1 MVYFPTATSAATG
14 WALLQLGLFLA
25 ISGAGAS
32 GMARHPAFAIGRAA
46 NLGPIAPFLGRS
58 SILVALRVRGG
69 SSDVPATVT
78 GPSAMLDDGD
88 SNIAADESSSTV
100 AEESVE
106 VEDKG
111 IEIALD
117 ESGEED
123 SVDGGDE
130 ISDEGPVDEVA
141 DEEGD
146 MDIDTEV
153 TKIGEDEVASTT
165 QVTVEDEEASTA
177 DADDDD
183 AALVEE
189 EGVDTEVVGEVQ
201 EEATESAED
210 TAEPGSAEYAE
221 ETDYAPRY
229 HEDDSA
235 AFVDRMDLADDEGEL
250 DAGLTDDVA
259 LDVAAEREELER
271 RRQESVASAAAAAAA
286 AVEEDAPVTVQ
297 YMITRKMRQVL
308 ADDLGYTEEEV
319 ENMKPD
325 VAAVITTKKLK
336 RPSGGMPDAFYVDGK
351 APSGS
356 NAAMKAMK
364 AMKGLLKSDVVR
376 KVIMPALAVGA
387 SALVAVVATKS
398 GAGKSLIASS
408 TGSIVTKTAEEP
420 FSATL
425 SAASDYRSKKRP
437 EAKIVSAP
445 AAESSSAVSHGRQE
459 RSESKVVDEELLD
472 ETALKFR
479 TSKGNLAQDLDQSW
493 LDRGITS
500 MLEGLESMFRIPR
513 IIRGKQT

>member
-1 MVYFPTATSAATG
+1 
-14 WALLQLGLFLA
+14 
-25 ISGAGAS
+25 
-32 GMARHPAFAIGRAA
+32 
-46 NLGPIAPFLGRS
+46 
-58 SILVALRVRGG
+58 
-69 SSDVPATVT
+69 
-78 GPSAMLDDGD
+78 
-88 SNIAADESSSTV
+88 
-100 AEESVE
+100 
-106 VEDKG
+106 
-111 IEIALD
+111 
-117 ESGEED
+117 
-123 SVDGGDE
+123 
-130 ISDEGPVDEVA
+130 
-141 DEEGD
+141 
-146 MDIDTEV
+146 
-153 TKIGEDEVASTT
+153 
-165 QVTVEDEEASTA
+165 
-177 DADDDD
+177 
-183 AALVEE
+183 
-189 EGVDTEVVGEVQ
+189 
-201 EEATESAED
+201 
-210 TAEPGSAEYAE
+210 
-221 ETDYAPRY
+221 
-229 HEDDSA
+229 
-235 AFVDRMDLADDEGEL
+235 
-250 DAGLTDDVA
+250 
-259 LDVAAEREELER
+259 
-271 RRQESVASAAAAAAA
+271 
-286 AVEEDAPVTVQ
+286 
-297 YMITRKMRQVL
+297 
-308 ADDLGYTEEEV
+308 
-319 ENMKPD
+319 MKPD

-398 GAGKSLIASS
+398 GADKSLIASS

-420 FSATL
+420 FSATV

-445 AAESSSAVSHGRQE
+445 AAESSSAVSQGRQE